1 MYLTCLRVTSKTEH
15 ISDHTYTDRPLESL
29 NFFFVA
35 PHHFYLSTPVVD
47 PILCL
52 QWYKKYLRLQMYCYT
67 FVTLEYTC
75 KINIYD
81 FKFTVTLVYAF
92 KF

>member
-1 MYLTCLRVTSKTEH
+1 ML
-15 ISDHTYTDRPLESL
+15 
-29 NFFFVA
+29 
-35 PHHFYLSTPVVD
+35 VD

-81 FKFTVTLVYAF
+81 FKFTVTSVRIQNLQLQVLKTFATIISS
-92 KF
+92 

>member
-1 MYLTCLRVTSKTEH
+1 
-15 ISDHTYTDRPLESL
+15 
-29 NFFFVA
+29 
-35 PHHFYLSTPVVD
+35 
-47 PILCL
+47 
-52 QWYKKYLRLQMYCYT
+52 MYCYT

-92 KF
+92 KFCSYRC